1 MKVKPV
7 KGSGESPLQCSHIT
21 SIAIGSI
28 YVRNHNE
35 EPLDSYQDIDLD
47 RLRGKWA
54 RALMDHRDY
63 LDEELRKIT
72 EKKGKSILL
81 IIISI
86 QWLPMCVD
94 TTKVDNEKE
103 QELLNQWTM
112 LLLERSNL
120 LQPKPGSGVPGA
132 PTRWKMSPGMESH
145 VITLYLDL
153 KGTLSLCVH
162 RFQDPSNICSY

>member
-28 YVRNHNE
+28 HVRNHNE

-81 IIISI
+81 IYNGC
-86 QWLPMCVD
+86 QCV
-94 TTKVDNEKE
+94 
-103 QELLNQWTM
+103 
-112 LLLERSNL
+112 
-120 LQPKPGSGVPGA
+120 
-132 PTRWKMSPGMESH
+132 
-145 VITLYLDL
+145 
-153 KGTLSLCVH
+153 
-162 RFQDPSNICSY
+162 